1 MLLMLL
7 LVVVVLL
14 LLVLVLLVLW
24 VVLLLIAESG
34 SNGLVREVD
43 DGKLGVM
50 PSKCCFRAPT
60 TRRTRTTSTVSTGS
74 EWEGHRSNRI
84 RLQDH
89 DTYEQMSPQC

>member
-1 MLLMLL
+1 MLL
-7 LVVVVLL
+7 LVVVVVVL

-74 EWEGHRSNRI
+74 ENRI
-84 RLQDH
+84 RSQDH

>member
-1 MLLMLL
+1 MLL
-7 LVVVVLL
+7 LVVVVVVL

-24 VVLLLIAESG
+24 VALLLIAESG

-74 EWEGHRSNRI
+74 KWEGHRSNRI
-84 RLQDH
+84 RSQDH